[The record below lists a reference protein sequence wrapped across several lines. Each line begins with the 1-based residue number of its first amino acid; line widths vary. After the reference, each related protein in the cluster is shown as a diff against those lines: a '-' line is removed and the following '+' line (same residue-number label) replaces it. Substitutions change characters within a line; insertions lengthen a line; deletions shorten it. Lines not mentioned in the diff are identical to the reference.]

1 VLFSRDR
8 HRKLPWI
15 AEGNYCPGPA
25 PSMAAR
31 RKEMTERLKMPSSS
45 SWQVVS
51 QDLTRVNIGDI
62 GDVFWPPGVEAN
74 RRRCEAARET

>member
-1 VLFSRDR
+1 MV
-8 HRKLPWI
+8 
-15 AEGNYCPGPA
+15 
-25 PSMAAR
+25 AR

-51 QDLTRVNIGDI
+51 QYLTRVNIGDI
-62 GDVFWPPGVEAN
+62 GDVFWPLGVEAA